1 MSYSYRTL
9 PLFYDLQAVIS
20 SSDTLQKY
28 DAIFCSLDLSR
39 FPNRRYRLGRTGYS
53 RHAILRA
60 FIIKHLERIAS
71 VPRLIDHLDGNPVL
85 AAMCGFEP
93 ACLPDASQ
101 FYRFLDDT
109 PNSQLQ
115 KILHR
120 TSKKLID
127 DGHISGKIFIIDSKP
142 ILAATK
148 HNNLKNPN
156 RKLYK
161 AAGPPKRNPKATL
174 GYYSYQKIS
183 DGDAERKRFTFF
195 WGYRT
200 HVIVNVQGIP
210 LVEITLPNNQTD
222 ATVAKRLIKRLKRI
236 YGSIRGKIVIG
247 DKAYDVKE
255 LYELIVTKLKA
266 QAFIPINPRNQ
277 KQRTE
282 ADFDKNGIPVCPAGL
297 AMACVGRCDE
307 PHRKRLKYRCPIKA
321 DAKVHKEYN
330 GRCPADEPH
339 FELYGCTRYVDV
351 TNDAR
356 AQVPRGT
363 DLFKKTYRLRQT
375 VEQYFAR
382 YGDPVVEQTQH
393 YKLQSIQNQMTIG
406 HLSMALVA
414 AAAIKLKRPDKIRC
428 WRTFAKS
435 AA

>member
-1 MSYSYRTL
+1 MPYSYRTL

-28 DAIFCSLDLSR
+28 DAIFRRLDLPR
-39 FPNRRYRLGRTGYS
+39 FPDRRYRLGRTGYS

-71 VPRLIDHLDGNPVL
+71 VPRLIDYLDGNPVL

-101 FYRFLDDT
+101 FYRFLDET
-109 PNSQLQ
+109 PNSQMQ
-115 KILHR
+115 KLLHK
-120 TSKKLID
+120 TSKKLTD
-127 DGHISGKIFIIDSKP
+127 EGHLSNKIFIIDSKP

-148 HNNLKNPN
+148 HNNPKNPN

-161 AAGPPKRNPKATL
+161 ATGPPRRNPKATL
-174 GYYSYQKIS
+174 GYYSYQKINVG
-183 DGDAERKRFTFF
+183 DGELKRFTYF

-210 LVEITLPNNQTD
+210 MVEITLPNDQTD
-222 ATVAKRLIKRLKRI
+222 AMVAKRLIKRLKRI
-236 YGSIRGKIVIG
+236 YGSMRGKIVIG

-255 LYELIVTKLKA
+255 LYELIVTQLKA

-277 KQRTE
+277 KQWTE
-282 ADFDKNGIPVCPAGL
+282 ADFDKNGTPVCSAGL
-297 AMACVGRCDE
+297 AMTCVGRCEE

-321 DAKVHKEYN
+321 DTKVYKQHN
-330 GRCPADEPH
+330 GCCPIDESR
-339 FELYGCTRYVDV
+339 FEVYGCTRYVDV

-393 YKLQSIQNQMTIG
+393 YKLRSIQNQMTIG

-414 AAAIKLKRPDKIRC
+414 AAAIKLKRPDKICC